1 MTSDDTVTDTA
12 GASEPN
18 NRRIAGATSRRRF
31 IAGSGAGA
39 LALTA
44 GCLGVLGGGGEKEEV
59 TILLTPDTP
68 SDVRPQYEPVM
79 EMLRGEISGL
89 DLEVEVPQDY
99 SAVRPAL
106 ESKQA
111 EIGMDD
117 VTLISNPDM
126 MDLFGTAVSGGAAF
140 YFSMMLTQPD
150 SDIEK
155 REDLEG
161 KDVAFA
167 DRLSTSGSIFAVY
180 ALKEAG
186 LDVGDAPD
194 GDPVDFDGTWSNHED
209 AVQSLLNDDADACCT
224 WTGNGM
230 AFLAEDQEIPEE
242 VEEEDSFIGNRGE
255 EGEELRPFWWSFPIP
270 KQPIYARSDWDSD
283 MKGKIEQAF
292 LDADEELI
300 QEYMPDDYNENDL
313 PFTTLDDTT
322 MDNYEPVIKR
332 LNDLGI
338 ELGE

>member
-1 MTSDDTVTDTA
+1 MAPTSEVD
-12 GASEPN
+12 ASDVPTTTTSTEK
-18 NRRIAGATSRRRF
+18 RALSRRRF
-31 IAGSGAGA
+31 AA
-39 LALTA
+39 
-44 GCLGVLGGGGEKEEV
+44 GVLGTAGLTGLAGCSSVLGDAAGGEEV

-79 EMLRGEISGL
+79 EMLRGEIDDL
-89 DLEVEVPQDY
+89 NLEVEVPQDY

-117 VTLISNPDM
+117 ITLISSPDT
-126 MDLFGTAVSGGAAF
+126 MDLMGTANSGGAAF

-150 SDIEK
+150 SDIES

-161 KDVAFA
+161 KNIAFA

-180 ALKEAG
+180 ALQEAG

-194 GDPVDFDGTWSNHED
+194 GDPVDFEGTWSNHED
-209 AVQSLLNDDADACCT
+209 AVQSLLNGDADACCT

-230 AFLAEDQEIPEE
+230 SYLAEDQELPEE
-242 VEEEDSFIGNRGE
+242 VEAEDSFIGNRGE

-283 MKGKIEQAF
+283 MKGKIEQAL

-300 QEYMPDDYNENDL
+300 QEYMPEDYNEDDL
-313 PFTTLDDTT
+313 PFTTLDDTS
-322 MDNYEPVIKR
+322 MNDYEPVIKR
-332 LNDLGI
+332 IDELGI
-338 ELGE
+338 ELG

>member
-1 MTSDDTVTDTA
+1 M
-12 GASEPN
+12 G
-18 NRRIAGATSRRRF
+18 RRKF

-44 GCLGVLGGGGEKEEV
+44 GCLGGASGGSETV
-59 TILLTPDTP
+59 TMLLTPDTP
-68 SDVRPQYEPVM
+68 SDVRPQYEPVT
-79 EMLRGEISGL
+79 EMLRGEIDGL

-106 ESKQA
+106 DSGQA

-117 VTLISNPDM
+117 VTLISAPDM

-140 YFSMMLTQPD
+140 YFSMMLTKPD
-150 SDIEK
+150 SSIDE
-155 REDLEG
+155 RTDLEG
-161 KDVAFA
+161 KQVAFA

-209 AVQSLLNDDADACCT
+209 AVQRVINDDADACCT

-230 AFLAEDQEIPEE
+230 AYLAADQELPEE
-242 VEEEDSFIGNRGE
+242 VADEDSFIGNRGNADAT
-255 EGEELRPFWWSFPIP
+255 LRPFWWSFPIP
-270 KQPIYARSDWDSD
+270 KQPIYARSDWESD
-283 MKGKIEQAF
+283 MKGKIEQQ
-292 LDADEELI
+292 LLNSDAELI
-300 QEYMPDDYNENDL
+300 REYMPDDYNEDEL
-313 PFTTLDDTT
+313 PFTTLEDTT
-322 MDNYEPVIKR
+322 MDNYEPVIER

-338 ELGE
+338 ELG

>member
-1 MTSDDTVTDTA
+1 MTSDQTVTDTA
-12 GASEPN
+12 GTSGTN
-18 NRRIAGATSRRRF
+18 NGGIAGRMGRRKF

-44 GCLGVLGGGGEKEEV
+44 GCLGGASGGSETV
-59 TILLTPDTP
+59 TMLLTPDTP
-68 SDVRPQYEPVM
+68 SDVRPQYEPVT
-79 EMLRGEISGL
+79 EMLRGEIDGL

-106 ESKQA
+106 DSGQA
-111 EIGMDD
+111 DIGMDD
-117 VTLISNPDM
+117 VTLISAPDM

-140 YFSMMLTQPD
+140 YFSMMLTKPD
-150 SDIEK
+150 SSIDE
-155 REDLEG
+155 RTDLEG
-161 KDVAFA
+161 KRVAFA

-209 AVQSLLNDDADACCT
+209 AVQRVINDDADACCT

-230 AFLAEDQEIPEE
+230 AYLAADQELPEE
-242 VEEEDSFIGNRGE
+242 VADEDSFIGNRGNADAT
-255 EGEELRPFWWSFPIP
+255 LRPFWWSFPIP
-270 KQPIYARSDWDSD
+270 KQPIYARSDWESD
-283 MKGKIEQAF
+283 MKGKIEQQ
-292 LDADEELI
+292 LLNSDAELI
-300 QEYMPDDYNENDL
+300 REYMPDDYNEDEL
-313 PFTTLDDTT
+313 PFTTLEDTT
-322 MDNYEPVIKR
+322 MDNYEPVIER

-338 ELGE
+338 ELG

>member
-1 MTSDDTVTDTA
+1 MTSDQTVTDTA
-12 GASEPN
+12 GTSGTN
-18 NRRIAGATSRRRF
+18 NGGIAGRMGRRKF

-44 GCLGVLGGGGEKEEV
+44 GCLGGASGGSETV
-59 TILLTPDTP
+59 TMLLTPDTP
-68 SDVRPQYEPVM
+68 SDVRPQYEPVT
-79 EMLRGEISGL
+79 EMLRGEIDGL

-106 ESKQA
+106 DSGQA
-111 EIGMDD
+111 DIGMDD
-117 VTLISNPDM
+117 VTLISAPDM

-140 YFSMMLTQPD
+140 YFSMMLTKPD
-150 SDIEK
+150 SSIDE
-155 REDLEG
+155 RTDLEG
-161 KDVAFA
+161 KQVAFA

-209 AVQSLLNDDADACCT
+209 AVQRVINDDADACCT

-230 AFLAEDQEIPEE
+230 AYLAADQELPEE
-242 VEEEDSFIGNRGE
+242 VADEDSFIGNRGNADAT
-255 EGEELRPFWWSFPIP
+255 LRPFWWSFPIP
-270 KQPIYARSDWDSD
+270 KQPIYARSDWESD
-283 MKGKIEQAF
+283 MKGKIEQQ
-292 LDADEELI
+292 LLNSDAELI
-300 QEYMPDDYNENDL
+300 REYMPDDYNEDEL
-313 PFTTLDDTT
+313 PFTTLEDTT
-322 MDNYEPVIKR
+322 MDNYEPVIER

-338 ELGE
+338 ELG